1 MIDRIYALRKS
12 LHNYANGGYVL
23 IAVTVLAMVI
33 ANSPL
38 QTLYFSWWERP
49 VLLQIGDFNLFEHH
63 GHAMSLMQV
72 INDALMA
79 IFFFSVGLE
88 IKREVLVGELSSLR
102 KALLPVI
109 AAVGGNRIAYND
121 LSFVIV
127 RRGNIAG

>member
-49 VLLQIGDFNLFEHH
+49 VLLQIGDFNLFGYFLFFRRIGNKAGGLGRRVILFKKSSFA
-63 GHAMSLMQV
+63 GHCS
-72 INDALMA
+72 
-79 IFFFSVGLE
+79 
-88 IKREVLVGELSSLR
+88 RR
-102 KALLPVI
+102 
-109 AAVGGNRIAYND
+109 GNRIAHND

>member
-49 VLLQIGDFNLFEHH
+49 VLLKWAILICLNIT
-63 GHAMSLMQV
+63 AM
-72 INDALMA
+72 
-79 IFFFSVGLE
+79 
-88 IKREVLVGELSSLR
+88 
-102 KALLPVI
+102 PCH
-109 AAVGGNRIAYND
+109 
-121 LSFVIV
+121 
-127 RRGNIAG
+127 